1 MLQRTSLVGGLPNET
16 PAYSSAQ
23 GGGISMW
30 NVRICTLV
38 VAASTL
44 LAQQRYTPGDVQ
56 DGQRLF
62 LVNCAACHGPEGDGV
77 PGVDLGH
84 GKFRRASSDDDL
96 IRIIQKGIEGT
107 AMPPNNFT
115 NIQAGTIVAYLR
127 DLAESTGRGALNTG
141 DPAQGKL
148 VFEGKGACLTCH
160 RVKGNG
166 ARLGPELTDIG
177 ALRRAVELERSIL
190 DPDAEILPQNR
201 FFRVVTKDGVTTTG
215 RLLNQDAFT
224 VQLFDDKERMLSFS
238 KSNLK
243 EYSFIDKS
251 PMPSYQGKL
260 SPKELADLVGYLVS
274 LKGVD
279 KQ

>member
-1 MLQRTSLVGGLPNET
+1 
-16 PAYSSAQ
+16 
-23 GGGISMW
+23 MW
-30 NVRICTLV
+30 AVRIGALV
-38 VAASTL
+38 LAAGTL
-44 LAQQRYTPGDVQ
+44 LAQRRYTPGDVQ

-62 LVNCAACHGPEGDGV
+62 LANCDACHGPEGDAV

-96 IRIIQKGIEGT
+96 IKIIQKGIPGT
-107 AMPPNNFT
+107 AMPPSNFNNF
-115 NIQAGTIVAYLR
+115 QASTIVAYLR
-127 DLAESTGRGALNTG
+127 DMAESASRSALLRGDATQGRI
-141 DPAQGKL
+141 

-160 RVKGNG
+160 RVKGSG
-166 ARLGPELTDIG
+166 SRLGPDLTDIG
-177 ALRRAVELERSIL
+177 SLRRAVDLEQSVL
-190 DPDAEILPQNR
+190 DPDAEVLPQNR
-201 FFRVVTKDGVTTTG
+201 FFRVVTTDGATITG

-224 VQLFDDKERMLSFS
+224 VQLFDDKERLLSFS

-243 EYSFIDKS
+243 EFAFLDKS

-260 SPKELADLVGYLVS
+260 TPKELADLVSYLVS